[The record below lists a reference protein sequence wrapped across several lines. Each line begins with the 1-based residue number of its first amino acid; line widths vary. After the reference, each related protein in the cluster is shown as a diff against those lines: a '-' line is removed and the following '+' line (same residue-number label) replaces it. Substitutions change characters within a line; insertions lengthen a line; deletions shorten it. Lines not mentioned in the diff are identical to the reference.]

1 MFGLI
6 GGDVVGMTGAPEA
19 ILCREA
25 GLRYASVVVAA
36 NWAAGMQEKVSHE
49 EVVSVMESVGPR
61 VKKLVER
68 AVTTK

>member
-1 MFGLI
+1 
-6 GGDVVGMTGAPEA
+6 
-19 ILCREA
+19 
-25 GLRYASVVVAA
+25 
-36 NWAAGMQEKVSHE
+36 MQEKVSHE